1 MLATRVYSSYDD
13 LPFLCLLLDEQL
25 EGSRQPPFWR
35 LDDVVVDERGYDLYV
50 SDVLSACASTQT
62 RTSEMNHHWRATTD
76 PRPAKLNRC

>member
-50 SDVLSACASTQT
+50 SDVLRACASQVQVL
-62 RTSEMNHHWRATTD
+62 
-76 PRPAKLNRC
+76 KLAP